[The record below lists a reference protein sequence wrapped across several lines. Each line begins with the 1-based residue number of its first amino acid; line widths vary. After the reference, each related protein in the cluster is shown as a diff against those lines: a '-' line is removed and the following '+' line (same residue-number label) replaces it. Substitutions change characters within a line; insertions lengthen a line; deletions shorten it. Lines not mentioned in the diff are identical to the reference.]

1 MSRNFCRQLYDI
13 SFPLYALWECQVIS
27 LQRPSSRHF
36 AELVCLCWKLRGRV
50 IIKLNQFCNKRLY
63 EAKVISTQESL
74 TLSSYSSRHGQID
87 LNEILDKMNED
98 PPNLEIGPPKD
109 PKLLKSKILH
119 VRNFWEILENRNF
132 SEDPGLESG
141 TFSLWD

>member
-1 MSRNFCRQLYDI
+1 MCGTVTLQLSTI
-13 SFPLYALWECQVIS
+13 QIS
-27 LQRPSSRHF
+27 LGNAPVAPPIPSDLF
-36 AELVCLCWKLRGRV
+36 
-50 IIKLNQFCNKRLY
+50 
-63 EAKVISTQESL
+63 
-74 TLSSYSSRHGQID
+74 SSYSSRHGQID

-141 TFSLWD
+141 TFSL